1 MMKPF
6 KKITTTSPRIWLVAS
21 SFVLLQFFL
30 QLSSGVV
37 IGAIMQD
44 MQLSAVTA
52 GLLGS
57 SFYIIYT
64 ALQIPVGLM
73 CDRKNLRVILTSS
86 ALLCALGC
94 LIFAASHQL
103 VGLYLGRMT
112 IGVGSAFAFVSLT
125 HLVREH
131 YPIKQFALLIGVTET
146 FSFLVTVLGI
156 VGLGQ
161 VIAYLGWRIF
171 IDGAAFAAIL
181 IAYLCWK
188 SVPEADKINVRV
200 TAYRQELYQVLSN
213 GMLWINGLIIGLS
226 FTLVTVFGA
235 LWAVPFLQT
244 KLDCSLRQASLTTAL
259 FFLGTGISCPLFGWL
274 SSVIKQRKGLMV
286 SSYVTTA
293 IFLLM
298 TLYIPSHSI
307 WLVGGLMFLT
317 GLCCGAY
324 LLAYPISNELTSPHL
339 MSTAAG
345 FTNTLAL
352 VTTPLLQP
360 LIGFVLAAVSTTNVY
375 TLANYQASLT
385 ILPACLLLACLL
397 VGLLPLNPSRLDLK
411 DKNQDALY
419 PS

>member
-1 MMKPF
+1 MKPF
-6 KKITTTSPRIWLVAS
+6 KKLLTTNPRIWLVAS

-37 IGAIMQD
+37 ISAIMQD
-44 MQLSAVTA
+44 MEISSVTA
-52 GLLGS
+52 GFLGS

-64 ALQIPVGLM
+64 ALQIPVGLL
-73 CDRKNLRVILTSS
+73 CDRKNLRVLLTGS

-94 LIFAASHQL
+94 VIFASSHQL
-103 VGLYLGRMT
+103 AGLYLGRIT
-112 IGVGSAFAFVSLT
+112 IGIGSAFAFVSLT
-125 HLVREH
+125 HLVREN

-161 VIAYLGWRIF
+161 VINYLGWRIF
-171 IDGAAFAAIL
+171 IDGAALVALF

-188 SVPEADKINVRV
+188 SVPEIDKTEPRL
-200 TAYRQELYQVLSN
+200 TAYHQEIFQVLTN
-213 GMLWINGLIIGLS
+213 GMLWVNGLIIGLS

-235 LWAVPFLQT
+235 LWAVPFLQA
-244 KLDCSLRQASLTTAL
+244 KLNCSLQQASLGTAL

-274 SSVIKQRKGLMV
+274 SGIIKQRKALIV
-286 SSYVTTA
+286 CSYVTTTL
-293 IFLLM
+293 FLLM
-298 TLYIPSHSI
+298 TLYIPSQSI
-307 WLVGGLMFLT
+307 ELVGGLMFLT

-360 LIGFVLAAVSTTNVY
+360 LIGFILAAVSTTDVY

-385 ILPACLLLACLL
+385 ILPICLLLACLL
-397 VGLLPLNPSRLDLK
+397 VGLLPPTPSRLGLK
-411 DKNQDALY
+411 DKSQDVLS